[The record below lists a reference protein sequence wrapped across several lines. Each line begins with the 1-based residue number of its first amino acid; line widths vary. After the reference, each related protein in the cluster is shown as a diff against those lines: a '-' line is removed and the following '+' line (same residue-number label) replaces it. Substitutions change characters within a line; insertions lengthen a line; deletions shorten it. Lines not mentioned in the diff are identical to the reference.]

1 MAAFSGSIHDF
12 TITKNADGS
21 YTMQDNVSGRSGTD
35 LVDNVENFSFGGSNY
50 TAAEIDASHL
60 DYDMSFDIPAASSG
74 DWTEEIASDGNFAAV
89 EPSSWLDDANIDT
102 NDEND
107 DLEVEPTPDIQDSSI
122 MLPEPMDI

>member
-1 MAAFSGSIHDF
+1 MIRRCLIAFVFAIFVDF
-12 TITKNADGS
+12 I
-21 YTMQDNVSGRSGTD
+21 
-35 LVDNVENFSFGGSNY
+35 VENFSFSGSNY

-74 DWTEEIASDGNFAAV
+74 DWTEEIDSDGNFAAV

-107 DLEVEPTPDIQDSSI
+107 DLEVEPTPDIQDSTI